1 MLKDLLRQEPHHRS
15 REVTVM
21 AEKLQWI
28 QDELQN
34 LKEAGLYNRIR
45 TLSSPQGSWLVV
57 DGQRVL
63 NFCSNN
69 YLGLANHPRLV
80 EAARKAVDAYGVGPA
95 AVRSIAGTM
104 DLHVQLDQRLAA
116 FKGVEAAITFQSG
129 FNANLGCIPALVG
142 KGDAIFSDEL
152 NHASI
157 IDGSRLSGAQIV
169 RYAHC
174 DPADLERS
182 LGENRGNFNRVI
194 VITDGV
200 FSMDGDVA
208 PLDKIYEVANR
219 YDALLMVDDAH
230 GEGVL
235 GHGGRGIVDHY
246 GLHGKVDVEVGTL
259 SKAFGVVGGVVA
271 GNPLVVEWLRQR
283 GRPFLFSS
291 AMTVP
296 DVAACLEAVDILEES
311 TELVDRLW
319 ENARY
324 FKEEMKNLG
333 FDTGKST
340 TPITPVMLGEA
351 PLAQQFSRELFEDGV
366 FAMAIGF
373 PTVPRGKARIR
384 VMISAAHQREDL
396 DRGLEAF
403 AGTGRKLGVLA

>member
-1 MLKDLLRQEPHHRS
+1 MP
-15 REVTVM
+15 
-21 AEKLQWI
+21 EKLQWI

-45 TLSSPQGSWLVV
+45 TLSSPQGAWLIV
-57 DGQRVL
+57 DGKRVL

-80 EAARKAVDAYGVGPA
+80 AAARKAIEQYGVGPA

-104 DLHVQLDQRLAA
+104 DLHVKLEQRLAA
-116 FKGVEAAITFQSG
+116 FKNVSAAITFQSG

-142 KGDAIFSDEL
+142 KEDGIFSDEL

-157 IDGSRLSGAQIV
+157 IDGCRLSGGQIV

-174 DPADLERS
+174 DPVDLERVLRES
-182 LGENRGNFNRVI
+182 RASFKRAM

-200 FSMDGDVA
+200 FSMDGDMA
-208 PLDKIYEVANR
+208 PLDQIYAVVQQ
-219 YDALLMVDDAH
+219 YDAILMVDDAH

-235 GHGGRGIVDHY
+235 GKGGRGIVDHF
-246 GLHGKVDVEVGTL
+246 GLHGKVDIEIGTL

-271 GNPLVVEWLRQR
+271 GNSVVVEWLRQR

-296 DVAACLEAVDILEES
+296 DVAACLAALDLLEES

-319 ENARY
+319 ENAHY
-324 FKEEMKNLG
+324 FKGEMHRLG
-333 FDTGKST
+333 FDTGKSS

-351 PLAQQFSRELFEDGV
+351 PLAQEFSRQLFDAGV

-373 PTVPRGKARIR
+373 PTVPRGKARLR
-384 VMISAAHQREDL
+384 VMISAAHEKNDL
-396 DRGLEAF
+396 DQGLEAF
-403 AGTGRKLGVLA
+403 AGVGRKLGVIA